1 MIIYLKNMVGYKMKH
16 FRGMTYDKVM
26 PIFEREYKKVQT
38 LFKPDKDVEEPKKKR
53 VADETLLQEIE
64 VLGSES
70 TKEIPSND
78 PKEMSEE
85 DVQNMLEIVVAAT
98 KLPILNPNEF
108 DLWKIR
114 IEKYFLMI
122 DYSLWEVI
130 LNGDSS
136 PPTRIV
142 KGVVQIIAPST
153 AEKRLTKKNKLK
165 ARGTLLMDLPDKHQ
179 LKFNIH
185 KDVKSLMEAIE
196 KRNKADLEEQS
207 LDDLFN
213 NLKIYDVE
221 VKGSSTSSQNT
232 QNIAFVSSNNT
243 DNTNES
249 VNDVPSVSAASSKA
263 IIYTLPNVDSL
274 SDAVIYSF
282 VASQSNIPQLD
293 NEDLKQIDP
302 DDLEEMDLKW
312 QMAMLTI
319 RARRRDHF
327 ARKCRSPKD
336 NRNKEDTRRPLPTED
351 IKLLKVDVML
361 RDNALAEL
369 RKKFEKAKKERD
381 DLKLT
386 LDKFQTSSKNLKLH
400 SHESDN
406 SVPKS
411 PENDTYKTGE
421 EYHVVPP
428 LYTGS
433 FMPPI
438 PDLVFND
445 APNASETIAHVFN
458 VESSTNK
465 PSKDMSKTLR
475 PDAPIIIRV
484 GGIIEAYQSFEDMLK
499 GFDREDLVALWNL
512 VKEKSGSAVP
522 SVDKE
527 KALWVEL
534 KRLFEPDVDDVLWRL
549 QRYMHAPLT
558 WKLYTDC
565 GVHHVSST
573 RGHGIFMLTEKDY
586 PLSNGVMILM
596 LSGKL
601 QVEEDNEMA
610 RDIVGGQQ
618 TKEQKFGYILQVI
631 KMLKVKNLDV

>member
-1 MIIYLKNMVGYKMKH
+1 
-16 FRGMTYDKVM
+16 
-26 PIFEREYKKVQT
+26 
-38 LFKPDKDVEEPKKKR
+38 
-53 VADETLLQEIE
+53 
-64 VLGSES
+64 
-70 TKEIPSND
+70 
-78 PKEMSEE
+78 MSEE
-85 DVQNMLEIVVAAT
+85 DVQNMLEIVPVFEFKVKDLFKSKDPQVVVAAT

-336 NRNKEDTRRPLPTED
+336 NRNKEDTRRPLPTEAEEEPTNYALMAYTSSSSSSFSGSNNTVALYSKTCLKAYATLQTHYD
-351 IKLLKVDVML
+351 KLNFEFRKSQFDVL
-361 RDNALAEL
+361 SYKTSLEDNALAEL